1 MKISCIIQ
9 ARMNSKR
16 FPGKIMKEVNN
27 QLMIDYLVNRIKKVK
42 LVKEIIISTTKNYK
56 DNKLIKHCKKKNY
69 RYFRGSEKNVLNRI
83 YQTALKFNCK
93 IIIFITADCP
103 IIDYRII
110 LKVLKFYIKNQ
121 KKYDYVGNSFIRS
134 YPDGMDVH
142 VFSYKKMTL
151 IEF

>member
-56 DNKLIKHCKKKNY
+56 DNKLIKHCKKK
-69 RYFRGSEKNVLNRI
+69 
-83 YQTALKFNCK
+83 
-93 IIIFITADCP
+93 
-103 IIDYRII
+103 IIDT
-110 LKVLKFYIKNQ
+110 LEV
-121 KKYDYVGNSFIRS
+121 V
-134 YPDGMDVH
+134 
-142 VFSYKKMTL
+142 KKM
-151 IEF
+151 F